1 MWHAELEALRFLSNC
16 WNMCRP
22 ANFNSLIA
30 LQNVKELY
38 NYWIFDQLGSMY
50 LLKVKMS
57 LLIEICWHL
66 LKLGAHTVT
75 PRVKQ
80 KAILC
85 MYWWWWGGGGVAHRW
100 IDWCTKKICVWEKK
114 ISSLKNRYMHFLKK
128 KMEIPSTVIHS
139 IYHFAFG
146 IIFSY
151 SFLSFSLFMLDFI
164 AIFIA
169 HC

>member
-22 ANFNSLIA
+22 ANFNSMIA

-85 MYWWWWGGGGVAHRW
+85 VYWWWWEGGGVAHRW
-100 IDWCTKKICVWEKK
+100 KDWCTKKICVWEKK
-114 ISSLKNRYMHFLKK
+114 ISSLKNRYMHFFKK
-128 KMEIPSTVIHS
+128 ENGNPQYSYS
-139 IYHFAFG
+139 FNIYHFAFG
-146 IIFSY
+146 IIF
-151 SFLSFSLFMLDFI
+151 
-164 AIFIA
+164 
-169 HC
+169 